1 MKTLLKLALLLPTTA
16 AVQAAPAAKA
26 PAKAPPVKTGP
37 AIQASVMV
45 TDAWFRALPGGLP
58 AGGYFTLKNI
68 GTRDIAVTGAKSDAC
83 GMLMLHQSSDK
94 GGMSSMAMVSK
105 VEVPA
110 GGSVAFAPAGFH
122 LMCDTPKMKIGA
134 KVPVVL
140 TLSDGTS
147 VAVQFVVRN
156 AKGK

>member
-1 MKTLLKLALLLPTTA
+1 MKNLLSLALLLA
-16 AVQAAPAAKA
+16 AVPLAAAAPATKSAKPAA
-26 PAKAPPVKTGP
+26 PAV
-37 AIQASVMV
+37 QASVMV
-45 TDAWFRALPGGLP
+45 SDAWFRSLPGTLP
-58 AGGYFTLKNI
+58 AGGYFTVKNI
-68 GTRDIAVTGAKSDAC
+68 GAKDIAVTGAKSDAC
-83 GMLMLHQSSDK
+83 GMLMIHQSTDK
-94 GGMSSMAMVSK
+94 GGMSGMAMVAK

-122 LMCDTPKMKIGA
+122 LMCDAPKMKIGA

-156 AKGK
+156 ARGK

>member
-1 MKTLLKLALLLPTTA
+1 MKNLLSFTFVLASASLVLA
-16 AVQAAPAAKA
+16 APGPKTAAPA
-26 PAKAPPVKTGP
+26 V
-37 AIQASVMV
+37 QASVMV
-45 TDAWFRALPGGLP
+45 TDAWFRALPGALP

-83 GMLMLHQSSDK
+83 AKLMMHQSSDK
-94 GGMSSMAMVSK
+94 GGRSSMDMVSK
-105 VEVPA
+105 VDVPA
-110 GGSVAFAPAGFH
+110 GGSVAFAPAGYH
-122 LMCDTPKMKIGA
+122 LMCETPKMKLGA

-156 AKGK
+156 ARGK

>member
-1 MKTLLKLALLLPTTA
+1 MKTLLKLALLLATTA